1 MQQILSK
8 KEIRVIELMCQ
19 ELVIK
24 QIAAI
29 MGISTRTVD
38 KYKCEIRFK
47 LDIKTDAGIAIYAIK
62 NGIHK
67 L

>member
-1 MQQILSK
+1 
-8 KEIRVIELMCQ
+8 
-19 ELVIK
+19 
-24 QIAAI
+24 

-38 KYKCEIRFK
+38 KHKAEIRFK
-47 LDIKTDAGIAIYAIK
+47 LDLKTDAGIAIYAIK